1 MENNIEIKNKALK
14 QKAEKIYNAINLV
27 QRESQAEK
35 FINEN
40 ANHLSLENQ
49 EKLKKVLVNF
59 QDFLAKNEAEL
70 V

>member
-1 MENNIEIKNKALK
+1 MENKIEIKNKALK

-59 QDFLAKNEAEL
+59 QDFLFVL
-70 V
+70 GL

>member
-1 MENNIEIKNKALK
+1 MKLTKE

-27 QRESQAEK
+27 QREREAEK

-40 ANHLSLENQ
+40 ANHLSLKNQ
-49 EKLKKVLVNF
+49 EKLKTVLVNF
-59 QDFLAKNEAEL
+59 QNFLAKNGAEL

>member
-59 QDFLAKNEAEL
+59 QDFLAKNGAEL